1 MRILAIETATAT
13 GSIALLEGS
22 TLLVEARAPVPMR
35 QLEWLAP
42 AIAKVLA
49 DQDLTPAAVQGL
61 GVSQGPGTFTGL
73 RVGISTAAAWAH
85 ALSIPVVGIPT
96 LEVLAFSVQ
105 TQGLVC
111 PMLDVRRGEVAAA
124 LFSHGDGLTRVMED
138 IVGSFDQVLEVLP
151 ANRPV
156 TFAGDALER
165 YGERLH
171 HLWGSRA
178 LIAPRAQWS
187 PRAAAVGQLAAPRLL
202 SGERDDPLMLLPIY
216 PRPAAVTPS
225 PRRVP

>member
-22 TLLVEARAPVPMR
+22 TLLVEVRAPVPMR
-35 QLEWLAP
+35 HLEWLAP
-42 AIAKVLA
+42 AIAQVLA
-49 DQDLTPAAVQGL
+49 DQDLTPAAVQGI

-73 RVGISTAAAWAH
+73 RVGISTAVAWAH
-85 ALSIPVVGIPT
+85 ARSIPVIGVPT

-124 LFSHGDGLTRVMED
+124 LFSRGDGLTRVMED
-138 IVGSFDQVLEVLP
+138 IVGSLDQVLDVLP
-151 ANRPV
+151 AHGPV
-156 TFAGDALER
+156 VFAGDALER
-165 YGERLH
+165 YMERLR

-178 LIAPRAQWS
+178 LMAPQGQWS

-202 SGERDDPLMLLPIY
+202 RGERYDPLTLLPIY
-216 PRPAAVTPS
+216 PRPAAVIPS